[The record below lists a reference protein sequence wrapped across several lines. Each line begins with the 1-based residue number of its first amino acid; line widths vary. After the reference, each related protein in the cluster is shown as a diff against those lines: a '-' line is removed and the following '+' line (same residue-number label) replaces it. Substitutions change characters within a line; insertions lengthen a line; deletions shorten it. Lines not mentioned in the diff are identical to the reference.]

1 VQVIMKMNEN
11 GLPEDTRFK
20 TGNEIKLRGTTI
32 CPGIGIGQ
40 VRVLDREFIVP
51 RNEILA
57 SQVQS
62 EQQRYREAVKTVSD
76 HLHEHIKEAH
86 AGSSLS
92 SSLILKTHEAMLTD
106 KQFHEAVLSRISNE
120 YKNAAW
126 ALEVEGEQIIAGL
139 EASRSPYLMSRA
151 EDIRDLVASIVDA
164 LSPTPEMYKKAS
176 RKNGE
181 PKVCISDNLFPS
193 SVMESRRFHSVAFA
207 TESAALSSHAAILLK
222 GFGIPAIGGLRG
234 LRESVLDGDLAIV
247 DAVNG
252 IVIIRPEPKTVQQ
265 YITLKQ
271 ELEVPEEL
279 PPSPPISARTKNG
292 INVRL
297 MANINNPDEIHLVLR
312 NRLGGVGLFRT
323 EFFVLETE
331 SFPTEQAQYDIYR
344 RVFCAADGRRVVI
357 RTFDIG
363 GDKQIADLHYCTGQN
378 PALGVRGIRRHLL
391 LRPNELQTQ
400 LRAILRA
407 AVGFPVGILIPMITT
422 VDDIKEVKRLFEDVK
437 EKLCEG
443 NKPFSKEVDLG
454 AMIEVPAAA
463 ISIGDILAE
472 VDFVNIGTNDLL
484 QYFVAADRDND
495 AVLRYENFESKA
507 FLWLLRFIIE
517 RAAELGKEK
526 NVTICGEVASH
537 PELVPLLLSLGF
549 RSLSITPTSA
559 KSTRNAIA
567 NTDLRTSSIKY
578 PAASGRGISKG
589 IELPKGRGIESK
601 SDTSIQSSLHSQY
614 TNAYN
619 SSQESE

>member
-1 VQVIMKMNEN
+1 MKMDKK
-11 GLPEDTRFK
+11 GLPERTRLE
-20 TGNEIKLRGTTI
+20 TGNEIKLSGTTI

-40 VRVLDREFIVP
+40 ARVLNREFIIL

-62 EQQRYREAVKTVSD
+62 EQQRYSEAVKMVSN
-76 HLHEHIKEAH
+76 HLHEHIEEAH
-86 AGSSLS
+86 PGSSLS
-92 SSLILKTHEAMLTD
+92 SSLILKNHEAMLTD
-106 KQFHEAVLSRISNE
+106 EQFHKSVLSRISAE

-126 ALEVEGEQIIAGL
+126 ALKVEGEQIIAGL

-164 LSPTPEMYKKAS
+164 LSPTPETYKKVL
-176 RKNGE
+176 RQNGE
-181 PKVCISDNLFPS
+181 PEVLISDNLFPS
-193 SVMESRRFHSVAFA
+193 SVMEARRFHSAAFA
-207 TESAALSSHAAILLK
+207 TQSAALSSHAAILLK
-222 GFGIPAIGGLRG
+222 GFGIPAIGGLKG
-234 LRESVLDGDLAIV
+234 LRESIEEGDQVIV

-252 IVIIRPEPKTVQQ
+252 VVIIRPEPETVQK
-265 YITLKQ
+265 YITLKR
-271 ELEVPEEL
+271 ELQVPEEF
-279 PPSPPISARTKNG
+279 PPSPPISARTKDG

-297 MANINNPDEIHLVLR
+297 MANINNPDEIHLMLR

-331 SFPTEQAQYDIYR
+331 NFPTEQEQYDIYH
-344 RVFCAADGRRVVI
+344 RVFTGAGGRRVVI

-363 GDKQIADLHYCTGQN
+363 GDKQIADLYYCTGQN
-378 PALGVRGIRRHLL
+378 PALGVRGVRRHLL
-391 LRPNELQTQ
+391 LRPSEIQTQ

-422 VDDIKEVKRLFEDVK
+422 VNDIREVKRILESVK
-437 EKLCEG
+437 EELRAED
-443 NKPFSKEVDLG
+443 KPFSKKVELG

-463 ISIGDILAE
+463 ISVGDILKE
-472 VDFVNIGTNDLL
+472 VDFINVGTNDLL

-495 AVLRYENFESKA
+495 AVLMYENFENKA
-507 FLWLLRFIIE
+507 FLWLLGFIIE
-517 RAAELGKEK
+517 RAVELGKEK

-567 NTDLRTSSIKY
+567 NTDLRGSSIKR
-578 PAASGRGISKG
+578 AV
-589 IELPKGRGIESK
+589 
-601 SDTSIQSSLHSQY
+601 D
-614 TNAYN
+614 
-619 SSQESE
+619 

>member
-1 VQVIMKMNEN
+1 MKMDEK

-32 CPGIGIGQ
+32 CPGIAIGQ
-40 VRVLDREFIVP
+40 ARVLDREFIIP
-51 RNEILA
+51 RNEIHEA
-57 SQVQS
+57 QVQS
-62 EQQRYREAVKTVSD
+62 EQQSYSKAVKTVSD
-76 HLHEHIKEAH
+76 HLHEHIEEAH

-92 SSLILKTHEAMLTD
+92 SSLILKNHEAMLTD
-106 KQFHEAVLSRISNE
+106 EQFHEAVLSRISTE

-164 LSPTPEMYKKAS
+164 LSPTPETHKKVL
-176 RKNGE
+176 RQNGE
-181 PKVCISDNLFPS
+181 PEVLISDNLFPS
-193 SVMESRRFHSVAFA
+193 SVMEARRFHSVAFA

-222 GFGIPAIGGLRG
+222 GFGIPAIGGLRN
-234 LRESVLDGDLAIV
+234 LRESALDGDQVIV

-252 IVIIRPEPKTVQQ
+252 VVIIRPKPETVQK

-279 PPSPPISARTKNG
+279 PPSPPISARTKDG

-312 NRLGGVGLFRT
+312 NRLEGVGLFRT
-323 EFFVLETE
+323 EFFVLETA
-331 SFPTEQAQYDIYR
+331 SFPTEQAQYDIYH
-344 RVFCAADGRRVVI
+344 RVFAAAEGRRVVI

-363 GDKQIADLHYCTGQN
+363 GDKKIADLYYCTGQN
-378 PALGVRGIRRHLL
+378 PALGVRGVRRHLL
-391 LRPNELQTQ
+391 LRPSEIQTQ

-422 VDDIKEVKRLFEDVK
+422 VNDIREVKRILESVK
-437 EKLCEG
+437 EELRAED
-443 NKPFSKEVDLG
+443 KPFSKKVELG

-463 ISIGDILAE
+463 ISVGDILAE
-472 VDFVNIGTNDLL
+472 VDFINVGTNDLL

-495 AVLRYENFESKA
+495 AVLMYENFENKA
-507 FLWLLRFIIE
+507 FLWLLGFIIE
-517 RAAELGKEK
+517 RAVESGKEK

-567 NTDLRTSSIKY
+567 NTDLRGSSIK
-578 PAASGRGISKG
+578 PTV
-589 IELPKGRGIESK
+589 
-601 SDTSIQSSLHSQY
+601 D
-614 TNAYN
+614 
-619 SSQESE
+619 

>member
-1 VQVIMKMNEN
+1 MKMDEK
-11 GLPEDTRFK
+11 GLPKNSQFK

-32 CPGIGIGQ
+32 CPGIGIGR
-40 VRVLDREFIVP
+40 VRVLDQEFIIP
-51 RNEILA
+51 KNEILP

-62 EQQRYREAVKTVSD
+62 EQRSYTEAVKAVSD
-76 HLHEHIKEAH
+76 HLHEHIEEAH

-92 SSLILKTHEAMLTD
+92 SSVILKNHKAMLTD
-106 KQFHEAVLSRISNE
+106 EQFHEAVLSRIATE

-126 ALEVEGEQIIAGL
+126 ALEVEGEQIIARL
-139 EASRSPYLMSRA
+139 DASRSPYLMSRA

-176 RKNGE
+176 QKNGE

-193 SVMESRRFHSVAFA
+193 SVMEARRFHSVAFA

-222 GFGIPAIGGLRG
+222 GFGIPAIGSLRG
-234 LRESVLDGDLAIV
+234 LRESAVNGDLAIV

-252 IVIIRPEPKTVQQ
+252 VVIIRPDHDTLQK
-265 YITLKQ
+265 YIALKQ

-344 RVFCAADGRRVVI
+344 RVFTAADGRLVVI

-391 LRPNELQTQ
+391 RRPNELQTQ

-422 VDDIKEVKRLFEDVK
+422 VDDIKEVRRLLESVK
-437 EKLCEG
+437 EELRAED
-443 NKPFSKEVDLG
+443 KPFSEEVQIG

-472 VDFVNIGTNDLL
+472 VDFVNVGTNDLL

-495 AVLRYENFESKA
+495 AVLQYENFESKA

-526 NVTICGEVASH
+526 NVTICGEGASD

-567 NTDLRTSSIKY
+567 NTDLRDSFIKR
-578 PAASGRGISKG
+578 AV
-589 IELPKGRGIESK
+589 
-601 SDTSIQSSLHSQY
+601 D
-614 TNAYN
+614 
-619 SSQESE
+619 

>member
-1 VQVIMKMNEN
+1 MKMNEN
-11 GLPEDTRFK
+11 GPPEDTRFK
-20 TGNEIKLRGTTI
+20 TENEIKLKGTTI

-40 VRVLDREFIVP
+40 AQVLDPEFIIP
-51 RNEILA
+51 RNEIHKD
-57 SQVQS
+57 QVQS
-62 EQQRYREAVKTVSD
+62 EQQSYSEAVKTVSD
-76 HLHEHIKEAH
+76 HLHEHIEEVH

-92 SSLILKTHEAMLTD
+92 SSLILKNHEAMLTD
-106 KQFHEAVLSRISNE
+106 EQFHKEVLSRISTE

-126 ALEVEGEQIIAGL
+126 ALEVEGEKIIAGL

-164 LSPTPEMYKKAS
+164 LSPTPETYKKAL

-181 PKVCISDNLFPS
+181 PKVCISGNLFPS
-193 SVMESRRFHSVAFA
+193 SVMEARRFHSVAFA

-234 LRESVLDGDLAIV
+234 LRESAVDGDQVIV
-247 DAVNG
+247 DAING
-252 IVIIRPEPKTVQQ
+252 VVIIRPEPETVKQ

-279 PPSPPISARTKNG
+279 PPSPPISARTKDG
-292 INVRL
+292 TNVRL
-297 MANINNPDEIHLVLR
+297 VANINNPDQIHLVLQ
-312 NRLGGVGLFRT
+312 NRLEGVGLFRT

-331 SFPTEQAQYDIYR
+331 NFPTEQEQYDIYR
-344 RVFCAADGRRVVI
+344 RVFTAADGRRVVT

-378 PALGVRGIRRHLL
+378 PALGVRGVRRHLL
-391 LRPNELQTQ
+391 RRPDEIQTQ
-400 LRAILRA
+400 LCAILRA

-422 VDDIKEVKRLFEDVK
+422 VDDIREVKRLFENVK
-437 EKLCEG
+437 EKLRRE
-443 NKPFSKEVDLG
+443 NKPFSEEIQIG

-463 ISIGDILAE
+463 ISVGDILAE
-472 VDFVNIGTNDLL
+472 VDFVNVGTNDLL

-495 AVLRYENFESKA
+495 AVLMYENFENKA
-507 FLWLLRFIIE
+507 FLWLLKFIID
-517 RAAELGKEK
+517 RAAELGKEN

-567 NTDLRTSSIKY
+567 NTDLRGSSIK
-578 PAASGRGISKG
+578 PTV
-589 IELPKGRGIESK
+589 
-601 SDTSIQSSLHSQY
+601 D
-614 TNAYN
+614 
-619 SSQESE
+619 